1 MEVLS
6 VRNLKK
12 TYPSFTL
19 DQVSFSLQ
27 PGTITGFI
35 GRNGAGKST
44 TLNSLFHFVHPD
56 SGEITFFGLAFAEH
70 EMEIKQR
77 IGFVSSG
84 VNYYPK
90 KKLKTI
96 SKITKR
102 FYDRWDDA
110 AYQRFMKMFQL
121 DETKTPSE
129 LSAGMKVK
137 YALTDRKSVV

>member
-1 MEVLS
+1 
-6 VRNLKK
+6 
-12 TYPSFTL
+12 
-19 DQVSFSLQ
+19 
-27 PGTITGFI
+27 
-35 GRNGAGKST
+35 
-44 TLNSLFHFVHPD
+44 
-56 SGEITFFGLAFAEH
+56 
-70 EMEIKQR
+70 MEIKQR

-137 YALTDRKSVV
+137 YALTPRSCQHNAELLILDRAHKRP

>member
-56 SGEITFFGLAFAEH
+56 SGEITFFGLALPST
-70 EMEIKQR
+70 KWR
-77 IGFVSSG
+77 SSRESD
-84 VNYYPK
+84 
-90 KKLKTI
+90 L
-96 SKITKR
+96 
-102 FYDRWDDA
+102 
-110 AYQRFMKMFQL
+110 FQ
-121 DETKTPSE
+121 
-129 LSAGMKVK
+129 AV
-137 YALTDRKSVV
+137 

>member
-70 EMEIKQR
+70 EMETVSYTHLLGRQFNRICHNETPFFSDKQ
-77 IGFVSSG
+77 IHANGQFS
-84 VNYYPK
+84 PK
-90 KKLKTI
+90 KRQQL
-96 SKITKR
+96 SDKIAR
-102 FYDRWDDA
+102 Y
-110 AYQRFMKMFQL
+110 L
-121 DETKTPSE
+121 I
-129 LSAGMKVK
+129 
-137 YALTDRKSVV
+137 